1 MNNANAMI
9 PDAVCSS
16 IAPAAGTPKEQEDLW
31 RDVADLFDRNEHGEL
46 IFSMDR
52 FC

>member
-1 MNNANAMI
+1 MNDANAMI
-9 PDAVCSS
+9 PDAVRSS
-16 IAPAAGTPKEQEDLW
+16 IAPAAGTPKEEDLW